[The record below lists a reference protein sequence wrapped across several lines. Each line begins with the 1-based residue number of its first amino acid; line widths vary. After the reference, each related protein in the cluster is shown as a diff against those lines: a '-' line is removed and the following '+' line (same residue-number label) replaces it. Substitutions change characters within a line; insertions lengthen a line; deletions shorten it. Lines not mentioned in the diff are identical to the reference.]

1 MRGLQAGVA
10 AVFAI
15 CGCGATLAASPAATP
30 LDVRNVITVTQ
41 FRQTGLGALS
51 PDELQ
56 AFNNWLTA
64 ALNSDSRLG
73 SGSAGTISLD
83 VRDLMSV
90 TEYHRTGVDKL
101 SPVQLK
107 ALNAWLNQYV
117 RERAG
122 TPPAAAPPAASS
134 NARAAVFAAAD
145 FGADTMAPKE
155 NPATPERIETRI
167 AGRFT
172 GWTGDTVF
180 KLENGQVWK
189 QAGIGY
195 FTDIELDHPQVII
208 KKLGFGYLLTL
219 PGHGATVFV
228 RRLK

>member
-1 MRGLQAGVA
+1 MRGLQAGVVA
-10 AVFAI
+10 LCAI
-15 CGCGATLAASPAATP
+15 CSCGATLAASPAATP

-41 FRQTGLGALS
+41 FRQTGLDALS

-56 AFNNWLTA
+56 AFNNWLAATLNSNT
-64 ALNSDSRLG
+64 ALNRG
-73 SGSAGTISLD
+73 VVGATPLD
-83 VRDLMSV
+83 VRDLMPV
-90 TEYHRTGVDKL
+90 TEYQRTGVDKL

-117 RERAG
+117 QEHAG
-122 TPPAAAPPAASS
+122 ALPAAAPPAPSS
-134 NARAAVFAAAD
+134 SAHAAVSGAAG
-145 FGADTMAPKE
+145 FGADTMAPRE
-155 NPATPERIETRI
+155 NPATPESIETRI

-172 GWTGDTVF
+172 GWTGNTVF

-189 QAGIGY
+189 QAGSGY
-195 FTDIELDHPQVII
+195 FTNIELDHPQVII

-228 RRLK
+228 RRIK

>member
-1 MRGLQAGVA
+1 MRGWQAGVVA
-10 AVFAI
+10 LFAI
-15 CGCGATLAASPAATP
+15 CGCSATLAASPAATP
-30 LDVRNVITVTQ
+30 LDVRNVITVSE
-41 FRQTGLGALS
+41 FHQTGLDVLS

-56 AFNNWLTA
+56 AFNRWLSATLNANA
-64 ALNSDSRLG
+64 ALEPASV
-73 SGSAGTISLD
+73 SATSLD
-83 VRDLMSV
+83 ARDLMSV

-101 SPVQLK
+101 SPGQLK
-107 ALNAWLNQYV
+107 SLNAWLNQYV
-117 RERAG
+117 QERAG
-122 TPPAAAPPAASS
+122 TSPAAAPPAPSP
-134 NARAAVFAAAD
+134 NAHAAVSGAAG

-155 NPATPERIETRI
+155 NPAAPEHIETRI

-172 GWTGDTVF
+172 GWTGNTVF

-189 QAGIGY
+189 QAGTGY

-228 RRLK
+228 RRVK

>member
-1 MRGLQAGVA
+1 MRGLQAGVVA
-10 AVFAI
+10 LFAI

-41 FRQTGLGALS
+41 FRHTGLDTLA

-64 ALNSDSRLG
+64 TLNSNAVRTRG
-73 SGSAGTISLD
+73 VAGATPLD
-83 VRDLMSV
+83 VRDQMSV
-90 TEYHRTGVDKL
+90 TEYHRTGIDKL

-107 ALNAWLNQYV
+107 ALNAWLNEYV
-117 RERAG
+117 QERAA
-122 TPPAAAPPAASS
+122 TPPEAAPPAPSS
-134 NARAAVFAAAD
+134 TARAAASGAAG
-145 FGADTMAPKE
+145 FGADTMAVKE

-172 GWTGDTVF
+172 GWTGNTVF

-189 QAGIGY
+189 QAGTGY
-195 FTDIELDHPQVII
+195 FSNIELDHPQVVI

-228 RRLK
+228 RRIK